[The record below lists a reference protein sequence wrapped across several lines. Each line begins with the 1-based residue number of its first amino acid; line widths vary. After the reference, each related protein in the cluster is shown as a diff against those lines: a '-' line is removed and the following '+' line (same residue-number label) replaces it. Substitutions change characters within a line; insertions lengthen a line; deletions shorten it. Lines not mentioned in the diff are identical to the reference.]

1 MAMTMDNKQCSE
13 IHLLRQKR
21 RRMVEVSSFGVA
33 IPSAPARDDDEGGVV
48 FISYPVLERHHVR
61 VDVDL
66 SEVARSVVPLVLYA
80 CSNLSTLICPHPA
93 IK

>member
-33 IPSAPARDDDEGGVV
+33 IPSAPARDDDDEGGVV

-61 VDVDL
+61 VAL
-66 SEVARSVVPLVLYA
+66 SMQRM
-80 CSNLSTLICPHPA
+80 T
-93 IK
+93 